1 MRLAPANIMAPFS
14 YAQLVSAGLLGYLVF
29 GDLPSIYTWIGSAI
43 IVASGLYL
51 AWSESRRVG

>member
-1 MRLAPANIMAPFS
+1 MAPFS